1 MCYSEPFIASWSNLF
16 FRMLGKEWEGEN
28 HGVVIWPGLVLTEML
43 LLHFFM
49 GARCV
54 WHTVDTILVCIS
66 LVHLQLCWLC
76 WVQLKLQI
84 KLSRPFKAEVLS
96 QQSKMTWCLRCRW
109 QVCSSS
115 LPGGVRD
122 CSSSPRSSYLRE
134 SQQAILHWG
143 NDSSF
148 KRASSDLNASDCLGT
163 IQRTFVLRW
172 VDPVQTVISLQ
183 RVSYSKENNPRKN
196 LVVMH
201 AAFWEEITYESVGRE
216 QSWKVQRQH
225 ATKNGI
231 WPLSYF
237 P

>member
-1 MCYSEPFIASWSNLF
+1 MGRWESWSCHMAWF
-16 FRMLGKEWEGEN
+16 S
-28 HGVVIWPGLVLTEML
+28 LTEML

-54 WHTVDTILVCIS
+54 WQTVDTILVCIS

-115 LPGGVRD
+115 LPGRVRD

-183 RVSYSKENNPRKN
+183 RVSYSKENK
-196 LVVMH
+196 
-201 AAFWEEITYESVGRE
+201 ESQEKPSSDACCFLGGDYLWV
-216 QSWKVQRQH
+216 SWKG
-225 ATKNGI
+225 ALESAKAACN
-231 WPLSYF
+231 
-237 P
+237 